1 MNENFKKNEEKQE
14 EKKLKKLSLEE
25 FINQGLERE
34 SRKKKEMDIPI
45 DGFGLITFIK
55 PSEDNL
61 LEFLNAQANAIKM
74 NKEEEI
80 IGTNLRSITE
90 AAKEFIYFSCPF
102 LQNTELHKAWGIQD
116 PFDAAVKAFGVENLP
131 NIANQIK
138 DTFGDG
144 KKTKKKIK
152 NS

>member
-1 MNENFKKNEEKQE
+1 MEKNLKEFDEKQE
-14 EKKLKKLSLEE
+14 EKQLKKLSLEE

-34 SRKKKEMDIPI
+34 SSKKKEADIPI
-45 DGFGLITFIK
+45 EGWGVITFIK
-55 PSEDNL
+55 PTEDNL

-74 NKEEEI
+74 NKDEEI
-80 IGTNLRSITE
+80 IGTNLRAITE
-90 AAKEFIYFSCPF
+90 AAKGFIYFSCPY
-102 LQNTELHKAWGIQD
+102 LQNPELHKAWGIQD
-116 PFDAAVKAFGVENLP
+116 PLDVPVKAFGVENLP
-131 NIANQIK
+131 NIANKIK